1 MKESSVDYV
10 RDAKRINYYIK
21 YDKDLPVD
29 TGWLKRHIMT
39 STKETKDK
47 QEIKIF
53 LSGSEVPYAVYLEEG
68 TAPHDIPHAFGY
80 GTKRPDRVNKYTGM
94 IPFGVGG
101 RFDGK
106 FHPGSTK
113 HVQFIERVLLGNCLS
128 YFRRTYDVISIVKFK

>member
-1 MKESSVDYV
+1 MKETSIDYV

-68 TAPHDIPHAFGY
+68 TAPHDIPNAFG
-80 GTKRPDRVNKYTGM
+80 RGM
-94 IPFGVGG
+94 EFGIGG
-101 RFDGK
+101 KFDGK
-106 FHPGSTK
+106 FHPGSRK

-128 YFRRTYDVISIVKFK
+128 YYRKTYDVISVVKFK

>member
-1 MKESSVDYV
+1 MKETSVDYV

-21 YDKDLPVD
+21 YDRDLPVD

-68 TAPHDIPHAFGY
+68 TAPHDIPNAFGR
-80 GTKRPDRVNKYTGM
+80 GET
-94 IPFGVGG
+94 FGIGG
-101 RFDGK
+101 KFDGK
-106 FHPGSTK
+106 FHPGSRK
-113 HVQFIERVLLGNCLS
+113 HVQFIERVLLSNCLS
-128 YFRRTYDVISIVKFK
+128 YYRKTYDVISIVKFK